1 MISVGADFRHLAA
14 MERNK
19 RMTDIEAAEKVL
31 AQLQDQRDRAAEQVK
46 KMSAERQAWAYSA
59 HVDHSEQA
67 KTKLAALNK
76 SMSEMATTIES
87 LDASL
92 VEAKHRLLLAQS
104 ERASADAQVH
114 INRINELL
122 TTVQELAPGL
132 DVSWG
137 AVVRGSAG
145 VGYRH
150 EVGPKNGP
158 LFNKVGNLVGEIT
171 RELKALKL
179 DRAVWLPHNF
189 ALMHISDFRREL
201 EKLAGAYRDGPP
213 VRAHNF
219 VELVANWSASVKA
232 AMKQHGEQT
241 TNREAA

>member
-1 MISVGADFRHLAA
+1 MSNDITTA
-14 MERNK
+14 ERAIQVLHDRLHVCSRRAN
-19 RMTDIEAAEKVL
+19 EAAT
-31 AQLQDQRDRAAEQVK
+31 DRQ
-46 KMSAERQAWAYSA
+46 
-59 HVDHSEQA
+59 
-67 KTKLAALNK
+67 KLAYAAFVQDDPAAVADLEKLRHRGAELADEVLNIK
-76 SMSEMATTIES
+76 SAIVHA
-87 LDASL
+87 DACL
-92 VEAKHRLLLAQS
+92 VAAKAAVAQT
-104 ERASADAQVH
+104 EAQVH
-114 INRINELL
+114 IDRINELL

-158 LFNKVGNLVGEIT
+158 LFDKVGNLVGEIT

-232 AMKQHGEQT
+232 LAQHGQPISEE
-241 TNREAA
+241 RAA

>member
-1 MISVGADFRHLAA
+1 LVAA
-14 MERNK
+14 K
-19 RMTDIEAAEKVL
+19 AAV
-31 AQLQDQRDRAAEQVK
+31 AQTE
-46 KMSAERQAWAYSA
+46 
-59 HVDHSEQA
+59 
-67 KTKLAALNK
+67 
-76 SMSEMATTIES
+76 
-87 LDASL
+87 
-92 VEAKHRLLLAQS
+92 
-104 ERASADAQVH
+104 AQVH
-114 INRINELL
+114 IDRINELL

-150 EVGPKNGP
+150 EVGPRP
-158 LFNKVGNLVGEIT
+158 LFDKVGNLVGEIT

-219 VELVANWSASVKA
+219 VELVSNWSASVKA
-232 AMKQHGEQT
+232 ATMAQHGEQT